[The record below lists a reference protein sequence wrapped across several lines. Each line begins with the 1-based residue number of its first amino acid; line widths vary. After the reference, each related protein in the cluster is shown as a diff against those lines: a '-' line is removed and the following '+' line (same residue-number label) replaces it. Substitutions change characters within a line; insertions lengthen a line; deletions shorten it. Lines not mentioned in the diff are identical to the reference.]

1 MLVWLLPLSGHSPPY
16 VGRARTPPATHLQ
29 QNMAEDG
36 VVQKVYLEPG
46 SRYAQD
52 QGHRFDGAST
62 SMPPMLTPGGTHGMA
77 SDHSYVERP
86 RALDTEPYRTMT
98 RTRVRDRFTQSIDPW
113 DRETS
118 GENVIALLEPLARSK
133 IVLSTCTKLIRVGH
147 ASLRWAHLWCD
158 PVRVAAL
165 SVRRSSWL
173 ITLMLRRSVHADVVR
188 GCGVVGVSV

>member
-118 GENVIALLEPLARSK
+118 GENVIALLEPLARSERP
-133 IVLSTCTKLIRVGH
+133 LIRRAPPGARHRTIPNHDADACSGSLHTIDRSLGSRDVG
-147 ASLRWAHLWCD
+147 
-158 PVRVAAL
+158 
-165 SVRRSSWL
+165 
-173 ITLMLRRSVHADVVR
+173 
-188 GCGVVGVSV
+188 